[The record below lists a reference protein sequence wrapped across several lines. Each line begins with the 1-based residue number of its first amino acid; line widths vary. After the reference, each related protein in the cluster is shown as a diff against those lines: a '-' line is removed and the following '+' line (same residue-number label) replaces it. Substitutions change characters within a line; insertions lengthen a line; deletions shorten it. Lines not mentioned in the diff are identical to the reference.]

1 MSPQTTYPSCA
12 TGRLARL
19 LPLAVV
25 AAGPFALAP
34 ASADAATG
42 SFYVDKTM
50 TACADSGPG
59 SATTPYCSL
68 SKGVSA
74 LSAGATL
81 YVGDGSYAETLRPSV
96 SGTSTAPVTIT
107 RWPGKSPIVG
117 VGVTYGVMVS
127 SRSYVT
133 VSGLTVVNTLS
144 DGIYVSGSNHVTI
157 SGNTV
162 KGVGRPASGQT
173 APGISLRST
182 SSSTVSGNTADQN
195 HGHGILLASGSTG
208 NTVSGNEASLNAEG
222 WRRNANGIDVI
233 APGNTII
240 GNVTHDNEDS
250 GLNFYTGGNDSLAVN
265 NVTYNNGDHGIDD
278 YNVTGGRLIGNTVFH
293 NCTSGINVEGTSG
306 SYTVKNNIA
315 VDNAVYPA
323 YHGISCS
330 RRKGNIGIWDSAPAS
345 TTVDHNLVWLTR
357 SGTMYVFKNS
367 YSSLAAMQA
376 ATGQERYGVQGDPR
390 FANAAA
396 DNLQI
401 GAGSPAIDRADSGTS
416 GAQPSDLL
424 GRPRVDDPSTPNTY
438 AQGPR
443 LYDDLGAYEYQPGS
457 VPVPA
462 PSAPTAA
469 LTLSPT
475 SGTAPLP
482 VTANAS
488 ASTDPQ
494 GQNLTYAFDFGDGT
508 TIGPQT
514 AGTATHTY
522 AATGTFSVKVT
533 VTNTSGLSATA
544 TRTVTVATAPP
555 PGPSAPTAALTL
567 SPTSGTA
574 PLPVTANASASTDPQ
589 GQNLTYAFDFGD
601 GTTIGPQTAG
611 TATHT
616 YPTAGTFSVKVTV
629 TNTSGLSATATASV
643 TVSSS
648 APAVAPS
655 YVSQIAT
662 NYSTSSKTYG
672 SITVWRAAGVQAG
685 DLVVLYLQLTGTAA
699 TGTVTGTDTA
709 GNTYTVARS
718 VTDSAGHRLVVLT
731 GMANTA
737 LAPNDT
743 IQVTFPTASGGYR
756 LLGDEFAGART
767 VDVTA
772 GATGATSAFNSG
784 ATATTSTA
792 QEVVVGTVMSA
803 GANSAPT
810 WASPWKALG
819 AYALGSTYL
828 GRAYQ
833 LPTSTGAFTASGT
846 TSGSWLAA
854 AVTLRP

>member
-1 MSPQTTYPSCA
+1 MSPLTALPSRA

-25 AAGPFALAP
+25 AAALPSLLAP

-50 TACADSGPG
+50 TTCSDSGPG
-59 SATTPYCSL
+59 SATAPYCTL
-68 SKGVSA
+68 SKGVAA

-81 YVGDGSYAETLRPSV
+81 YVGSGSYAETLKPSV
-96 SGTSTAPVTIT
+96 SGTATAPVTIT
-107 RWPGKSPIVG
+107 GWPGRSPIIG
-117 VGVTYGVMVS
+117 AGMTYGVMVS

-144 DGIYVSGSNHVTI
+144 DGIYVSGSSHVTI
-157 SGNTV
+157 AGNTV
-162 KGVGRPASGQT
+162 KGAGKPSSGQT

-182 SSSTVSGNTADQN
+182 SASTVSGNTSDQN
-195 HGHGILLASGSTG
+195 HGHGILLTSGSTG

-222 WRRNANGIDVI
+222 WERNANGIDVI

-250 GLNFYTGGNDSLAVN
+250 GINFYTGGNNNLAAG

-306 SYTVKNNIA
+306 SYTVENNVA
-315 VDNAVYPA
+315 VDNAVYAA
-323 YHGISCS
+323 YNGIACS

-345 TTVDHNLVWLTR
+345 TTVDHNLVWLTKA
-357 SGTMYVFKNS
+357 GTMYVFKSS

-390 FANAAA
+390 FVDVAGG
-396 DNLQI
+396 NLQLS
-401 GAGSPAIDRADSGTS
+401 AGSPAIDRANSGVS
-416 GAQPSDLL
+416 GAQSVDLL

-443 LYDDLGAYEYQPGS
+443 LYDDIGAYEFQPGS
-457 VPVPA
+457 VPPPA
-462 PSAPTAA
+462 PAPPTAALTVSPTSGTAPLAVTANASGSTDPQGQTLSYAFDFGDGTTVGPQAGATATHTYATAGTFTVKVTVTDTSGLSASATRTVTVATPTGPSAPTAA
-469 LTLSPT
+469 LTVSPT
-475 SGTAPLP
+475 SGTAPLA

-494 GQNLTYAFDFGDGT
+494 GQTLTYAFDFGDGT
-508 TIGPQT
+508 TVGPQ
-514 AGTATHTY
+514 AGATATHTY
-522 AATGTFSVKVT
+522 ATSGTFTVKVT
-533 VTNTSGLSATA
+533 VTDTSGLS
-544 TRTVTVATAPP
+544 
-555 PGPSAPTAALTL
+555 G
-567 SPTSGTA
+567 
-574 PLPVTANASASTDPQ
+574 
-589 GQNLTYAFDFGD
+589 
-601 GTTIGPQTAG
+601 
-611 TATHT
+611 
-616 YPTAGTFSVKVTV
+616 
-629 TNTSGLSATATASV
+629 SATTSV
-643 TVSSS
+643 TVSTS
-648 APAVAPS
+648 APAAAPS

-662 NYSTSSKTYG
+662 NYSTSSKTSG
-672 SITVWRAAGVQAG
+672 SITVWRTAGVQAG

-709 GNTYTVARS
+709 GNTYTAAHSVA
-718 VTDSAGHRLVVLT
+718 DAAGHRLVVLT
-731 GMANTA
+731 GVAGKA
-737 LAPNDT
+737 LAPNDR
-743 IQVTFPTASGGYR
+743 IDVAFPTATGGYR

-772 GATGATSAFNSG
+772 GATGTTSAFSSG
-784 ATATTSTA
+784 ATAATSAA
-792 QEVVVGTVMSA
+792 QEVVVGAVMSA
-803 GANSAPT
+803 GASAAPT

-819 AYALGSTYL
+819 AYAVSSTYL

-833 LPTSTGAFTASGT
+833 LPSTTGTFAASGT
-846 TSGSWLAA
+846 TSGTWRAA
-854 AVTLRP
+854 TVTRRP